1 MSAAS
6 QIQERALV
14 ILREYEEAE
23 AERRGKAVILTS
35 GIAGTVEKVHL
46 DNLHGLRVS
55 IEGHQGEWPVST
67 MRLAEEK

>member
-23 AERRGKAVILTS
+23 AELRGKAVILTS

-55 IEGHQGEWPVST
+55 IEGHQASGRYRP
-67 MRLAEEK
+67 